1 MVARIAGSA
10 AFSVVV
16 LIGVSLLASFGVL
29 WWTSSVIAS
38 AVLGAMCG
46 LGAAF
51 AVNTLHAAVKKGGER
66 LCPDNY
72 RFGSS
77 RSDDHGG
84 QMKSQGG
91 YPREPQE

>member
-1 MVARIAGSA
+1 MVARIAGSV
-10 AFSVVV
+10 AFSVAV
-16 LIGVSLLASFGVL
+16 LIGVSLLAGFGVL
-29 WWTSSVIAS
+29 WWTGSVITG

-51 AVNTLHAAVKKGGER
+51 AVNTLHAAVGKGGER

-72 RFGSS
+72 RFGSV

-91 YPREPQE
+91 DPREPQE